1 MPYNKKKQKCKQ
13 SDGDSGAYVLSYTDK
28 KGKKHNNCH
37 TSKKK
42 MQGQIAAIEAEAD
55 MSDEEVLEEMLRVL
69 IKEAVVSFEG
79 TDYDIPDDE
88 VEPIKKQLEF
98 GSADPSPENSRAFD
112 ATKAVTKLKQ
122 LMGEKYQEVAD
133 KVNTYLPD
141 TKAQISKVLVNNPA
155 LFADTVF
162 TVAPSLGLQGS
173 VPGPEWIEMINVHRP
188 GRSKAVGR
196 GEIALSLLLQGVTPD
211 DGGGT
216 HDLKIAG
223 IGGTGE
229 VHVKETA
236 SSGGMR
242 RPDVPMGKN
251 ISGTDKQAAW
261 AQSLDGTTTFDGK
274 ALTEAMIKSSGKAI
288 LDKFADIA
296 GLPKPTTTNDYGE
309 LADAWQE
316 NFKDSFIESS
326 SWGAAAGVAFISKES
341 GEYSI
346 LGPDDVAP
354 SRISDNKWRV
364 STKAAMGNRW
374 SGYFKQHVPKQ
385 LDEVAL
391 RSAIGNMLTEDLTG
405 TDKSDIKRMI
415 KKEIE
420 GPTNRRE
427 VDKAFK
433 KNFNAELKKA
443 LGTSF
448 FGTPGKVNKFVIDE
462 IQKEVIK
469 NLDSSAS
476 KDVIIFVCKEVIK
489 KLYRELSFSSPQII
503 DRINPKV

>member
-55 MSDEEVLEEMLRVL
+55 MSDEEVLEEMLRAL

-88 VEPIKKQLEF
+88 VEPIKKQIEF
-98 GSADPSPENSRAFD
+98 GSADPEPANSRVFD
-112 ATKAVTKLKQ
+112 SAKAIVKLKQ
-122 LMGEKYQEVAD
+122 LMGKKYQEVVN
-133 KVNTYLPD
+133 KVDVYLPD
-141 TKAQISKVLVNNPA
+141 TKAEISKVLVNNPA
-155 LFADTVF
+155 LFANTVF
-162 TVAPSLGLQGS
+162 TVSPSLGLKGS
-173 VPGPEWIEMINVHRP
+173 VPGPEWVEMINVHRP

-196 GEIALSLLLQGVTPD
+196 GEIALALLLQDVTPD
-211 DGGGT
+211 SGSGV
-216 HDLKIAG
+216 HDLNLSD
-223 IGGTGE
+223 IGE
-229 VHVKETA
+229 IHVKEVA

-251 ISGTDKQAAW
+251 ISGTDKQAPW
-261 AQSLDGTTTFDGK
+261 AQSLDGTTAFDGK
-274 ALTEAMIKSSGKAI
+274 ALTETMLKSSGKAI
-288 LDKFADIA
+288 LDKFAEIQGSPAPATIEDY
-296 GLPKPTTTNDYGE
+296 ND

-316 NFKDSFIESS
+316 NFIESFLATD
-326 SWGAAAGVAFISKES
+326 SWGGAAGVAFIDKET
-341 GEYSI
+341 GEYQI
-346 LGPDDVAP
+346 VGPEDAAP

-364 STKAAMGNRW
+364 STKAAMGKRW
-374 SGYFKQHVPKQ
+374 SEYFKKYVPKQ
-385 LDEVAL
+385 LNESAL